1 MIKLLLAL
9 IMMFAF
15 GTSTVN
21 AEENATRTE
30 DRINELAEIN
40 SDSQSTIKDKVD
52 ELSEDELETIIANVD
67 ELTEPTEEDLA
78 IKEAAVSKLNE
89 LSEQD
94 LDDLDIKEALGIN
107 KLEETE
113 SVETS
118 DLLPIGVGVLGLIL
132 MFSALIMLFM
142 GYRDESRL
150 PFLFGILSIII
161 MKLLAKWWVQN
172 WESLNKGE

>member
-9 IMMFAF
+9 IMMFAL

-21 AEENATRTE
+21 AEKNATRTE

-67 ELTEPTEEDLA
+67 ELTEPTEEDLD
-78 IKEAAVSKLNE
+78 IKEAA
-89 LSEQD
+89 
-94 LDDLDIKEALGIN
+94 II
-107 KLEETE
+107 KLEEMK

-118 DLLPIGVGVLGLIL
+118 NLLALGAVVLGLISI
-132 MFSALIMLFM
+132 FSALFM
-142 GYRDESRL
+142 VLTGHIDFINVPL
-150 PFLFGILSIII
+150 ILGVVLIFIGLA
-161 MKLLAKWWVQN
+161 LLIR
-172 WESLNKGE
+172 